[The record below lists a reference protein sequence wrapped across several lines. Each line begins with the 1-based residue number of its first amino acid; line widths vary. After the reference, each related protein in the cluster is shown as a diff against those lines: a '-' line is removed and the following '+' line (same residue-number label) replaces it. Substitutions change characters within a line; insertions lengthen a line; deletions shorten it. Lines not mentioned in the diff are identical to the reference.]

1 MGLTVSEAQHR
12 WARAR
17 PLPGRDV
24 RLESWAEHAPDRP
37 YDAIT
42 SFGAFE
48 HFARDGTTGPE
59 RIATYRSF
67 FARCFDWTADGARL
81 GLETIAHDDAPDTA
95 AAKGRGPLGDCVLE
109 LFPESI
115 CPHLSELVL
124 GFEPWF
130 EVELLRSD
138 AGDFAR
144 TFRHWQLRLRAADEA
159 AARATD
165 PATVRRFRRYL
176 AASEWQFRDG
186 TLTNYRLVL
195 RRRARVKR

>member
-1 MGLTVSEAQHR
+1 V
-12 WARAR
+12 
-17 PLPGRDV
+17 
-24 RLESWAEHAPDRP
+24 RP

-59 RIATYRSF
+59 RIATYRAF
-67 FARCFDWTADGARL
+67 FARCSAWLVPGARL

-95 AAKGRGPLGDCVLE
+95 APAGRGPLGESVLE

-115 CPHLSELVL
+115 CPHLSEIVL

-130 EVELLRSD
+130 EVELLRSY

-144 TFRHWQLRLRAADEA
+144 TFRQWQLRLRAAE
-159 AARATD
+159 ARAAQAAD

-186 TLTNYRLVL
+186 TLTNYRIVL
-195 RRRARVKR
+195 HRRSVIKR